1 MRNIRG
7 SHFNEANKACHRSD
21 SEKIREYKV
30 RIRLVEMIFT
40 KYIPFTQEEMDSL
53 RKKQKGQGSFHSTLI
68 DLWFL
73 ADDYN
78 KQKLEIAYPKF
89 LSR

>member
-1 MRNIRG
+1 
-7 SHFNEANKACHRSD
+7 
-21 SEKIREYKV
+21 
-30 RIRLVEMIFT
+30 MIFT
-40 KYIPFTQEEMDSL
+40 KYIPFTQEEMDNL
-53 RKKQKGQGSFHSTLI
+53 RKKQKGQGSFHYTLI

-78 KQKLEIAYPKF
+78 KQKLETAYPKF

>member
-1 MRNIRG
+1 
-7 SHFNEANKACHRSD
+7 
-21 SEKIREYKV
+21 
-30 RIRLVEMIFT
+30 MIFT

-53 RKKQKGQGSFHSTLI
+53 RKRQKGQGSFHHALI

-78 KQKLEIAYPKF
+78 KQKLESSYPKF
-89 LSR
+89 LTRS